1 MLPISNFKI
10 DSVKESI
17 QHDLTEIVNRF
28 AKTIG
33 FLTISA
39 PGEFSLEPFFAMHEF
54 SRNAWNNV
62 FSNLSWELHGEASIL
77 LKWQGSSSREKPI
90 MLTAHQ
96 DIVPA
101 GDKEQWS
108 FPPFEGV
115 VAGGRIYGRGTI
127 DYKCGFAGMLEAVS
141 QLLKQGF
148 QPARTVYLAFGHDE
162 EVGGLKGAAAIS
174 AFLKANNI
182 RCSSVLDEGGYIYD
196 EADYKI
202 AEISIAEKGYAS
214 FKLTA
219 KAVQGHSSVPT
230 STTAI
235 GLLSSVISL
244 IENSVPPIHKFPAE
258 LDSAK
263 WLATT
268 IAPTIFT
275 AGCKENVLPAT
286 AHAIINTR
294 PAPGSSIA
302 EVLSFLI
309 ELAEPFGVEVE
320 LLDNASVSEPSII
333 SSTTTRDFAALQA
346 AISTTLSDDIKQR
359 CGIFPAATDSR
370 RYMEIADNVYRFMPV
385 SLGPRGIASLHSI
398 DESISVSD
406 YLSCVEFYARYITE
420 LS

>member
-1 MLPISNFKI
+1 MLPSSDFRI
-10 DSVKESI
+10 DSVIESI
-17 QHDLTEIVNRF
+17 QHDSTEIVNRF
-28 AKTIG
+28 TKTIG
-33 FLTISA
+33 FRTISA
-39 PGEFSLEPFFAMHEF
+39 PGEFSLEPFFAMHDF
-54 SRNAWNNV
+54 ARDAWNNV
-62 FSNLSWELHGEASIL
+62 FKNLSWELHGGASIL
-77 LKWQGSSSREKPI
+77 LKWQGLSSGEKPV

-115 VAGGRIYGRGTI
+115 VSDGRVYGRGTI

-148 QPARTVYLAFGHDE
+148 QPARTFYFAFGHDE

-174 AFLKANNI
+174 AYLKSEGI
-182 RCSSVLDEGGYIYD
+182 RCSSVLDEGGYVYD
-196 EADYKI
+196 ETNCKV
-202 AEISIAEKGYAS
+202 AEIAIAEKGYAS

-275 AGCKENVLPAT
+275 AGCKENVLPAV
-286 AHAIINTR
+286 AEVILNTR
-294 PAPGSSIA
+294 PAPGSSVA
-302 EVLSFLI
+302 EVFNYLKELS
-309 ELAEPFGVEVE
+309 EPFDVDVE
-320 LLDNASVSEPSII
+320 LIDNASVSEPSRV
-333 SSTTTRDFAALQA
+333 SSTKTKDFVALKTAIA
-346 AISTTLSDDIKQR
+346 AILPVNINVQ

-370 RYMEIADNVYRFMPV
+370 RYKEIADNVYRFMPV
-385 SLGPRGIASLHSI
+385 SLGSRGIASLHSI

-406 YLSCVEFYARYITE
+406 YLNCVEFYARYITE